1 MSKFLYRLG
10 KSAYSKPWLFVGGWV
25 VILALVIALLTTNGV
40 SVSTDMKLE
49 GTESQKVLDQL
60 AEVQPEASGGQGSV
74 VFVAPDGESLN
85 TPERLAAIKEAVDDV
100 YGLDQVLNAPELA
113 AKAAKA
119 QAEAM
124 AKMQAAAAQGAAGG
138 SDSAAAGA
146 GAAGAQQGAADP
158 GAAAQGSEAD
168 AQQGAGM
175 AQEGAAGGENAAAG
189 TPSGEAD
196 AQQGA
201 GMAQEGAAGGNA
213 AAAAADLPYTQ
224 LMVDGAPVI
233 GVTISKD
240 GQAALFQFQ
249 FTVQQSAIS
258 DEIKESVV
266 NTVQS
271 VADKTGIK
279 ALPSES
285 LLPLDIPIGSNE
297 IYGLVV
303 AAIVLVV
310 TLGSV
315 VAAGLPLVV
324 ALFGVGIGVG
334 GAYALSSYLTMS
346 SITPVL
352 ALMVGLAVGIDY
364 ALFII
369 NRQRRLIFD
378 QGLSAK
384 EAASRSI
391 GTAGSAVFFAGLT
404 VIIALCG
411 LLVIGIT
418 FLSTMALVASV
429 TVLLNVLIALTLLP
443 ALLGL
448 IGERICSRKAREK
461 NAASQASRAQK
472 QARARWIHGVI
483 KFRWPV
489 ILLIVVVLGIA
500 AIPAAKMD
508 LAIPS
513 AASADLDT
521 AKRQSYD
528 AIADNFGEGFNGT
541 LLVVAESETGQ
552 DMTPALLGE
561 LTAQMQQQ
569 DNVSVVSPLGISENG
584 KLAMFSVIP
593 KTGPNAEETRDL
605 VKTLR
610 DADYALESGVK
621 LGVTGMTAV
630 NIDMSAK
637 LGQVFPIYVGIIVVL
652 SLIILLLVFRSI
664 VVPIKATVGFL
675 LSILA
680 TFGITTAV
688 FQWGWAHDLFAFDT
702 AGPILSFMPIMVTG
716 ILYGLAMDYQVFLVS
731 SMRES
736 YVHGHRGDDSVI
748 HGYGLASRVV
758 LAAAIIMVAVFAG
771 FIFTHDIMI
780 KQIGFALAIGILI
793 DALVI
798 RMTLVPAVMSLF
810 GDRAWALP
818 KWLDRIL
825 PNLDVEGDKLL
836 EELKAREAAENSGMP
851 RQ

>member
-1 MSKFLYRLG
+1 MSKFLYKIG
-10 KSAYSKPWLFVGGWV
+10 KSAYSKPWLFIGGWV
-25 VILALVIALLTTNGV
+25 VVLAIVIAMLGLNGV
-40 SVSTDMKLE
+40 SVSSEMKLE

-74 VFVAPDGESLN
+74 VFVAPEGESLN
-85 TPERLAAIKEAVDDV
+85 TPERLAAIREAVDEV
-100 YGLDQVLNAPELA
+100 YGLDQILNAPELA
-113 AKAAKA
+113 AQAMA
-119 QAEAM
+119 QAQA
-124 AKMQAAAAQGAAGG
+124 QAAQSTEGAP
-138 SDSAAAGA
+138 AGA
-146 GAAGAQQGAADP
+146 GDAASAAGQTP
-158 GAAAQGSEAD
+158 GAAAGDNAD
-168 AQQGAGM
+168 AQQGAGA
-175 AQEGAAGGENAAAG
+175 AQPGEAGAAEGTAGSDAA
-189 TPSGEAD
+189 

-201 GMAQEGAAGGNA
+201 GAAQPGAEQP
-213 AAAAADLPYTQ
+213 PYTP
-224 LMVDGAPVI
+224 LVVDGKPVI
-233 GVTISKD
+233 GVTIAND
-240 GQAALFQFQ
+240 GSAALFQFQ
-249 FTVQQSAIS
+249 FTVQQSAVS
-258 DEIKESVV
+258 DEVKESVID
-266 NTVQS
+266 TVEA
-271 VADKTGIK
+271 VASETGVE

-285 LLPLDIPIGSNE
+285 LLPLDIPVGTNE

-303 AAIVLVV
+303 AAIVLIM

-315 VAAGLPLVV
+315 IAAGLPLIV

-334 GAYALSSYLTMS
+334 GAYAFSSFLSMS

-384 EAASRSI
+384 EAASRSV

-411 LLVIGIT
+411 LLVIGIG

-461 NAASQASRAQK
+461 NTALRASRAEK
-472 QARARWIHGVI
+472 REKARWIHGVI

-489 ILLIVVVLGIA
+489 ILLIVAVLGVA
-500 AIPAAKMD
+500 AIPALKMD

-528 AIADNFGEGFNGT
+528 AISKSFGEGFNGT
-541 LLVVAESETGQ
+541 LLIVAESANGADVTPQTLGALTQGIGQ
-552 DMTPALLGE
+552 V
-561 LTAQMQQQ
+561 

-584 KLAMFSVIP
+584 KLALFSVIP
-593 KTGPNAEETRDL
+593 KTGPNDAETRDL
-605 VKTLR
+605 VTTLR
-610 DADYALESGVK
+610 DDDSALATDNGIT
-621 LGVTGMTAV
+621 LGVTGVTAV

-637 LGQVFPIYVGIIVVL
+637 LAEVFPIYVGIIVVL

-736 YVHGHRGDDSVI
+736 YVHGRRGSDSVI
-748 HGYGLASRVV
+748 HGYGQASRVV
-758 LAAAIIMVAVFAG
+758 VAAAVIMVAVFAG

-780 KQIGFALAIGILI
+780 KQIGFALAVGILI
-793 DALVI
+793 DAFVI

-810 GDRAWALP
+810 GDKAWALP

-836 EELKAREAAENSGMP
+836 EELKAQEAVEAARG
-851 RQ
+851 R